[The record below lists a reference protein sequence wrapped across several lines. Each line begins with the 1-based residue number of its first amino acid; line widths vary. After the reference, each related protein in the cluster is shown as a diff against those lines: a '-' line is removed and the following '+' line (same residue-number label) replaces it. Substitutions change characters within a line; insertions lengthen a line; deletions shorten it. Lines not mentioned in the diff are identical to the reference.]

1 MDITLT
7 SLETEH
13 STLLKG
19 KIASQI
25 ALKGGWL
32 PFSRYME
39 LALYEP
45 GMGYYSAGAHKLG
58 AGGDFTTAPELSPLF
73 GAAICSTLLPVLEGL
88 KEKGLP
94 TQILEFGAGTGKLAT
109 SILTRLN
116 DLGFHLDRYDIIE
129 ISPDLAQ
136 RQQERIRNT
145 IGQLHLKTQCNW
157 LTELPNF
164 KGIILANEVIDAIP
178 CDAIIYQN
186 GFWYWYGVAF
196 ESDKLTWR
204 IGSPVEQH
212 LLPEILLNGNFSEG
226 YVTELHTTANA
237 WIQQV
242 AKHLDAGL
250 FLTFDYGFP
259 EGEYYHPQRLEGTL
273 MAHHRHHAIQDP
285 FHLPGLCDLT
295 THVEWSQIAR
305 SALAENVDDVYLTNQ
320 AAYLLDAG
328 IGDIALE
335 IGNPSDP
342 ETFLP
347 ISNSLQKLLS
357 EAEMGELFKA
367 FAFSKKLESL
377 LPGYV
382 LEDLPGLRGR
392 NRLQTLVL

>member
-13 STLLKG
+13 SELLKA
-19 KIASQI
+19 KITSQIASQ
-25 ALKGGWL
+25 GGWI

-39 LALYEP
+39 MALYEP

-58 AGGDFTTAPELSPLF
+58 PGGDFTTAPELSPLF
-73 GAAICSTLLPVLEGL
+73 GAAICSTLIPVLKGL
-88 KEKGLP
+88 KAQNLP
-94 TQILEFGAGTGKLAT
+94 TQILEFGAGTGKLAS
-109 SILTRLN
+109 SILTRLH
-116 DLGFHLDRYDIIE
+116 DLNFTLDRYDIVE

-136 RQQERIRNT
+136 RQQEHISNT
-145 IGQLHLKTQCNW
+145 ILQFDSQTHCHW
-157 LTELPNF
+157 PSELPKDF
-164 KGIILANEVIDAIP
+164 KGVILANEVIDAIP
-178 CDAIIYQN
+178 CDVIIYQN

-196 ESDKLTWR
+196 ENGTLLWKTGL
-204 IGSPVEQH
+204 PVEQN
-212 LLPEILLNGNFSEG
+212 LLPETLLSGNFSEG
-226 YVTELHTTANA
+226 YVTELHAPANA
-237 WIQQV
+237 WMRQV
-242 AKHLDAGL
+242 AKHLHSGL
-250 FLTFDYGFP
+250 FLTLDYGFP

-295 THVEWSQIAR
+295 THVDWSQIAR
-305 SALAENVDDVYLTNQ
+305 AALEENADDVYLTNQ

-335 IGNPSDP
+335 IGDPSNP
-342 ETFLP
+342 EMFLP
-347 ISNSLQKLLS
+347 ISNALQKLLS

-367 FAFSKKLESL
+367 FAFSKNLDGL
-377 LPGYV
+377 LPGYT

-392 NRLQTLVL
+392 NRL

>member
-13 STLLKG
+13 SALLKA

-25 ALKGGWL
+25 ATQGGWL

-39 LALYEP
+39 MALYEP

-73 GAAICSTLLPVLEGL
+73 GAAICATLLPVLEGL

-116 DLGFHLDRYDIIE
+116 DLGFSLDFYNIIE

-136 RQQERIRNT
+136 RQQEKIELT
-145 IGQLHLKTQCNW
+145 VKQLNLRTQCNW
-157 LTELPNF
+157 LTELPKNF

-178 CDAIIYQN
+178 CDTIIYQN

-196 ESDKLTWR
+196 ENNKLIWK
-204 IGSPVEQH
+204 IGSPLDQQSIPQS
-212 LLPEILLNGNFSEG
+212 LLSGNFSEG
-226 YVTELHTTANA
+226 YVTELHALANA
-237 WIQQV
+237 WMQQV
-242 AKHLDAGL
+242 AKHLEVGL

-259 EGEYYHPQRLEGTL
+259 EGEYYHSQRLDGTL

-305 SALAENVDDVYLTNQ
+305 SALAENADDVYLTNQ
-320 AAYLLDAG
+320 AGYLLDAG

-335 IGNPSDP
+335 IGDP
-342 ETFLP
+342 GDPKTFLP
-347 ISNSLQKLLS
+347 ISNALQKLLS

-367 FAFSKKLESL
+367 FAFSKQLDSL
-377 LPGYV
+377 LPGHA
-382 LEDLPGLRGR
+382 LENLPGLRGR
-392 NRLQTLVL
+392 NRL

>member
-7 SLETEH
+7 SLEMEH
-13 STLLKG
+13 SKLLGRKIATE
-19 KIASQI
+19 IASQ
-25 ALKGGWL
+25 GGWIA
-32 PFSRYME
+32 FSRYME
-39 LALYEP
+39 MALYEP

-73 GAAICSTLLPVLEGL
+73 GAAIVSAILPVLEGL
-88 KEKGLP
+88 KAQGLP
-94 TQILEFGAGTGKLAT
+94 AKILEFGAGTGKLAE

-116 DLGFHLDRYDIIE
+116 DLGFQLDGYDIIE
-129 ISPDLAQ
+129 ISPDLTQ
-136 RQQERIRNT
+136 RQQER
-145 IGQLHLKTQCNW
+145 LHKLTAELELSTKCSW
-157 LTELPNF
+157 LSSLSENF
-164 KGIILANEVIDAIP
+164 KGVILANEVIDAIP

-186 GFWYWYGVAF
+186 GFWYWYGVSFA
-196 ESDKLTWR
+196 EDKYFWKT
-204 IGSPVEQH
+204 GKPVEQA
-212 LLPEILLNGNFSEG
+212 LLPESLLSGNFSEG
-226 YVTELHTTANA
+226 YVTELHPQANA
-237 WIQQV
+237 WIRQI

-259 EGEYYHPQRLEGTL
+259 ESEYYHPQRIEGTL

-285 FHLPGLCDLT
+285 FYLPGLCDLT
-295 THVEWSQIAR
+295 THVEWAQIAR

-320 AAYLLDAG
+320 AAFLLDAG

-335 IGNPSDP
+335 IGDPSNP

-367 FAFSKKLESL
+367 FAFSKKLDDL

-392 NRLQTLVL
+392 NRL

>member
-7 SLETEH
+7 SPETEH
-13 STLLKG
+13 SKLLGSKIAAE
-19 KIASQI
+19 IASQGGLI
-25 ALKGGWL
+25 A
-32 PFSRYME
+32 FSRYME
-39 LALYEP
+39 MALYEP

-73 GAAICSTLLPVLEGL
+73 GAAIVSTILPVLEGL
-88 KEKGLP
+88 KAKGLP
-94 TQILEFGAGTGKLAT
+94 VKILEFGAGTGKLAE
-109 SILTRLN
+109 SILSRLN
-116 DLGFHLDRYDIIE
+116 GLGFQLDGYDIIE

-136 RQQERIRNT
+136 RQQERLYKLT
-145 IGQLHLKTQCNW
+145 AELELSTKCSW
-157 LTELPNF
+157 LSSLSENF
-164 KGIILANEVIDAIP
+164 MGIILANEVIDAIP

-186 GFWYWYGVAF
+186 SFWYWYGVSFAENKF
-196 ESDKLTWR
+196 FWKA
-204 IGSPVEQH
+204 GKPVEH
-212 LLPEILLNGNFSEG
+212 AMLPESLLSGNFSEG
-226 YVTELHTTANA
+226 YVTELHPQANA
-237 WIQQV
+237 WLRQV

-259 EGEYYHPQRLEGTL
+259 ESEYYHPQRTKGTL

-285 FHLPGLCDLT
+285 FYLPGLCDLT
-295 THVEWSQIAR
+295 THVEWAQIAR
-305 SALAENVDDVYLTNQ
+305 SALVENVDDVYLTNQ
-320 AAYLLDAG
+320 AAFLLDAG

-335 IGNPSDP
+335 IGDPSNP

-367 FAFSKKLESL
+367 FAFSKKLNTL
-377 LPGYV
+377 LPGHV

-392 NRLQTLVL
+392 NRL

>member
-7 SLETEH
+7 SLEMEH
-13 STLLKG
+13 SKLLGSKIATE
-19 KIASQI
+19 IASQ
-25 ALKGGWL
+25 GGWIA
-32 PFSRYME
+32 FSRYME
-39 LALYEP
+39 MALYEP

-73 GAAICSTLLPVLEGL
+73 GAAIVSTILPVLEGL
-88 KEKGLP
+88 KAQGLP
-94 TQILEFGAGTGKLAT
+94 AKILEFGAGTGKLAE
-109 SILTRLN
+109 SMLTRLN
-116 DLGFHLDRYDIIE
+116 NLGFQLDGYDIIE
-129 ISPDLAQ
+129 ISPDLTQ
-136 RQQERIRNT
+136 RQQER
-145 IGQLHLKTQCNW
+145 LHKLAAELELSTKCSW
-157 LTELPNF
+157 LSSLTENF
-164 KGIILANEVIDAIP
+164 KGVILANEVIDAIP

-186 GFWYWYGVAF
+186 GFWYWCGVSFA
-196 ESDKLTWR
+196 EDKFFWKT
-204 IGSPVEQH
+204 GKPVEQA
-212 LLPEILLNGNFSEG
+212 LLPESLLSGNFSEG
-226 YVTELHTTANA
+226 YVTELHPQANA
-237 WIQQV
+237 WIRQI
-242 AKHLDAGL
+242 AKQLDAGL

-259 EGEYYHPQRLEGTL
+259 ESEYYHPQRIEGTL

-285 FHLPGLCDLT
+285 FYLPGLCDLT
-295 THVEWSQIAR
+295 THVEWAQIAR

-320 AAYLLDAG
+320 AAFLLDAG

-335 IGNPSDP
+335 IGDPSNP

-367 FAFSKKLESL
+367 FAFSKKLDDL

-392 NRLQTLVL
+392 NRL

>member
-7 SLETEH
+7 SLEMEH
-13 STLLKG
+13 SKLLGSKIATE
-19 KIASQI
+19 IASQ
-25 ALKGGWL
+25 GGWIA
-32 PFSRYME
+32 FSRYME
-39 LALYEP
+39 MALYEP

-73 GAAICSTLLPVLEGL
+73 GAAIVSAILPVLEGL
-88 KEKGLP
+88 KAQGLP
-94 TQILEFGAGTGKLAT
+94 AKILEFGAGTGKLAE

-116 DLGFHLDRYDIIE
+116 DLGFQLDGYDIIE
-129 ISPDLAQ
+129 ISPDLTQ
-136 RQQERIRNT
+136 RQQER
-145 IGQLHLKTQCNW
+145 LHKLTAELELSTKCSW
-157 LTELPNF
+157 LSSLSENF
-164 KGIILANEVIDAIP
+164 KGVILANEVIDAIP

-186 GFWYWYGVAF
+186 GFWYWYGVSFA
-196 ESDKLTWR
+196 EDKYFWKT
-204 IGSPVEQH
+204 GKPVEQA
-212 LLPEILLNGNFSEG
+212 LLPESLLSGNFSEG
-226 YVTELHTTANA
+226 YVTELHPQANA
-237 WIQQV
+237 WIRQI
-242 AKHLDAGL
+242 AKQLDAGL

-259 EGEYYHPQRLEGTL
+259 ESEYYHPQRIEGTL

-285 FHLPGLCDLT
+285 FYLPGLCDLT
-295 THVEWSQIAR
+295 THVEWAQIAR

-320 AAYLLDAG
+320 AAFLLDAG

-335 IGNPSDP
+335 IGDPSNP

-367 FAFSKKLESL
+367 FAFSKKLDDL

-382 LEDLPGLRGR
+382 LEDLPCLRGR
-392 NRLQTLVL
+392 NRL

>member
-13 STLLKG
+13 SELLKA

-25 ALKGGWL
+25 ASQGGWI

-39 LALYEP
+39 MALYEP

-58 AGGDFTTAPELSPLF
+58 PGGDFTTAPELSPLF
-73 GAAICSTLLPVLEGL
+73 GAAICSTLIPVLEGL
-88 KEKGLP
+88 KAQNLP
-94 TQILEFGAGTGKLAT
+94 TQILEFGAGTGKLAS
-109 SILTRLN
+109 SILTRLH
-116 DLGFHLDRYDIIE
+116 DLNFTLDRYDIVE

-136 RQQERIRNT
+136 RQQEHISNT
-145 IGQLHLKTQCNW
+145 ILQLDSQTHCHW
-157 LTELPNF
+157 PSELPKDF
-164 KGIILANEVIDAIP
+164 KGVILANEVIDAIP
-178 CDAIIYQN
+178 CDVIIYQN
-186 GFWYWYGVAF
+186 GFWYWHGVAF
-196 ESDKLTWR
+196 ENGTLLWKTGL
-204 IGSPVEQH
+204 PVEQN
-212 LLPEILLNGNFSEG
+212 LLSETLVSGNFSEG
-226 YVTELHTTANA
+226 YVTELHAPANV
-237 WIQQV
+237 WMRQV
-242 AKHLDAGL
+242 AKHLHSGL
-250 FLTFDYGFP
+250 FLTLDYGFP

-295 THVEWSQIAR
+295 THVDWSQIAR
-305 SALAENVDDVYLTNQ
+305 AALEENADDVYLTNQ

-335 IGNPSDP
+335 IGDPNNP

-347 ISNSLQKLLS
+347 ISNALQKLLS

-367 FAFSKKLESL
+367 FAFSKNLDGL
-377 LPGYV
+377 LPGYT

-392 NRLQTLVL
+392 NRL

>member
-7 SLETEH
+7 SLEMEH
-13 STLLKG
+13 SKLLGSKIATE
-19 KIASQI
+19 IASQ
-25 ALKGGWL
+25 GGWI

-39 LALYEP
+39 MALYEP

-58 AGGDFTTAPELSPLF
+58 AGGDFITAPELSPLF
-73 GAAICSTLLPVLEGL
+73 GAAIVSAILPVLEGL
-88 KEKGLP
+88 KAQGLP
-94 TQILEFGAGTGKLAT
+94 AKILEFGAGTGKLAE

-116 DLGFHLDRYDIIE
+116 DLGFQLDGYDIIE
-129 ISPDLAQ
+129 ISPDLTQ
-136 RQQERIRNT
+136 RQQER
-145 IGQLHLKTQCNW
+145 LHKLTAELELSTKCSW
-157 LTELPNF
+157 LSSLSENF
-164 KGIILANEVIDAIP
+164 KGVILANEVIDAIP

-186 GFWYWYGVAF
+186 GFWYWYGVSFA
-196 ESDKLTWR
+196 EDKFFWKT
-204 IGSPVEQH
+204 GKPVEQA
-212 LLPEILLNGNFSEG
+212 LLPESLLSGNFSEG
-226 YVTELHTTANA
+226 YVTELHPQANA
-237 WIQQV
+237 WIRQI
-242 AKHLDAGL
+242 AKQLDAGL

-259 EGEYYHPQRLEGTL
+259 ESEYYHPQRIEGTL

-285 FHLPGLCDLT
+285 FYLPGLCDLT
-295 THVEWSQIAR
+295 THVEWAQIAR

-320 AAYLLDAG
+320 AAFLLDAG

-335 IGNPSDP
+335 IGDPSNP

-367 FAFSKKLESL
+367 FAFSKKLDDL

-392 NRLQTLVL
+392 NRL

>member
-13 STLLKG
+13 SELLKG

-25 ALKGGWL
+25 ASQGGWL

-39 LALYEP
+39 MALYEP

-94 TQILEFGAGTGKLAT
+94 TQILEFGAGSGKLAT
-109 SILTRLN
+109 SILNRLN
-116 DLGFHLDRYDIIE
+116 DLGFDLDRYDIIE

-136 RQQERIRNT
+136 RQKKK
-145 IGQLHLKTQCNW
+145 IGDALKELKLSTQCNW
-157 LTELPNF
+157 LNALPKDF
-164 KGIILANEVIDAIP
+164 MGIILANEVIDAIP

-186 GFWYWYGVAF
+186 GFWYWHGVSFANGKF
-196 ESDKLTWR
+196 IWK
-204 IGSPVEQH
+204 IGVPVEQE
-212 LLPEILLNGNFSEG
+212 LLPESLLNGNFSEG
-226 YVTELHTTANA
+226 YVTELHMPANA
-237 WIQQV
+237 WMHQV
-242 AKHLDAGL
+242 AKHLDTGL

-295 THVEWSQIAR
+295 THIEWSQIAR
-305 SALAENVDDVYLTNQ
+305 SALAENTDDVFLTNQ

-335 IGNPSDP
+335 IGDPSDP
-342 ETFLP
+342 KTFLP
-347 ISNSLQKLLS
+347 ISNALQKLLS

-367 FAFSKKLESL
+367 FAFSKNLDTL
-377 LPGYV
+377 LPGHS

-392 NRLQTLVL
+392 NRL

>member
-13 STLLKG
+13 SELLKA

-25 ALKGGWL
+25 ASEGGWI
-32 PFSRYME
+32 PFSGYME
-39 LALYEP
+39 MALYEP

-58 AGGDFTTAPELSPLF
+58 SGGDFTTAPELSPLF
-73 GAAICSTLLPVLEGL
+73 GAAICSTLIPVLEGL
-88 KEKGLP
+88 KAQGLP
-94 TQILEFGAGTGKLAT
+94 TQILEFGAGTGKLAA
-109 SILTRLN
+109 SILTRLT
-116 DLGFHLDRYDIIE
+116 DLEFDLDRYDIIE

-136 RQQERIRNT
+136 RQQSIIRNT
-145 IGQLHLKTQCNW
+145 ITQLHSSTQSDW
-157 LTELPNF
+157 LSELPHDF

-178 CDAIIYQN
+178 CDAIIFQN
-186 GFWYWYGVAF
+186 GFWYYYGVTI
-196 ESDKLTWR
+196 DDGKLQWKL
-204 IGSPVEQH
+204 GSPVEH
-212 LLPEILLNGNFSEG
+212 DLLPGSLLAGNFSEG
-226 YVTELHTTANA
+226 YVTELHAPANA
-237 WIQQV
+237 WMRQI
-242 AKHLDAGL
+242 AGHLHSGL

-259 EGEYYHPQRLEGTL
+259 ENEYYHPQRLEGTL

-295 THVEWSQIAR
+295 THVEWSEIAR
-305 SALAENVDDVYLTNQ
+305 SALAEHVDDVYLTNQ

-335 IGNPSDP
+335 IGDPGNP

-367 FAFSKKLESL
+367 FAFSKNLDGL
-377 LPGYV
+377 LPGYT

-392 NRLQTLVL
+392 NRL

>member
-7 SLETEH
+7 SLEMEH
-13 STLLKG
+13 SKLLGSKIATE
-19 KIASQI
+19 IASQ
-25 ALKGGWL
+25 GGWIA
-32 PFSRYME
+32 FSRYME
-39 LALYEP
+39 MALYEP

-73 GAAICSTLLPVLEGL
+73 GAAIVSTILPVLEGL
-88 KEKGLP
+88 KAQGLP
-94 TQILEFGAGTGKLAT
+94 AKILEFGAGTGKLAE

-116 DLGFHLDRYDIIE
+116 DLDFQLDGYDIIE
-129 ISPDLAQ
+129 ISPDLTQ
-136 RQQERIRNT
+136 RQQER
-145 IGQLHLKTQCNW
+145 LHKLTAELELSTKCSW
-157 LTELPNF
+157 LSSLSENF

-186 GFWYWYGVAF
+186 GFWYWYGVSFA
-196 ESDKLTWR
+196 EDKFFWKT
-204 IGSPVEQH
+204 GKPVEQA
-212 LLPEILLNGNFSEG
+212 LLPESLLSGNFSEG
-226 YVTELHTTANA
+226 YVTELHPQANA
-237 WIQQV
+237 WIRQI
-242 AKHLDAGL
+242 AKQLDAGL

-259 EGEYYHPQRLEGTL
+259 ESEYYHPQRIEGTL

-285 FHLPGLCDLT
+285 FYLPGLCDLT
-295 THVEWSQIAR
+295 THVEWAQIAR

-320 AAYLLDAG
+320 AAFLLDAG

-335 IGNPSDP
+335 IGDPSNP

-367 FAFSKKLESL
+367 FAFSKKLDDL

-392 NRLQTLVL
+392 NRL

>member
-13 STLLKG
+13 SELLKA

-25 ALKGGWL
+25 ASHGGLL

-39 LALYEP
+39 MALYEP

-58 AGGDFTTAPELSPLF
+58 TGGDFTTAPELSPLF
-73 GAAICSTLLPVLEGL
+73 GAAICETLIPVLEGL
-88 KEKGLP
+88 QRKGLP

-109 SILTRLN
+109 SILTRLQ
-116 DLGFHLDRYDIIE
+116 DLGFALDSYSIIE

-136 RQQERIRNT
+136 RQKERIQKT
-145 IGQLHLKTQCNW
+145 VKELDIPTQCEW
-157 LTELPNF
+157 LSELPKNF
-164 KGIILANEVIDAIP
+164 SGVILANEVIDAIP
-178 CDAIIYQN
+178 CDTIIYQN
-186 GFWYWYGVAF
+186 GFWYSHGVAF
-196 ESDKLTWR
+196 ENNQLIWKT
-204 IGSPVEQH
+204 GSPVEQS
-212 LLPEILLNGNFSEG
+212 LLPETLLTGNFLEG
-226 YVTELHTTANA
+226 YVTELHTPAIA
-237 WIQQV
+237 WMHQV
-242 AKHLDAGL
+242 AKHLDSGL
-250 FLTFDYGFP
+250 FLTFDYGFL
-259 EGEYYHPQRLEGTL
+259 ESEYYHSQRIEGTL

-285 FHLPGLCDLT
+285 FYLPGLCDLT

-305 SALAENVDDVYLTNQ
+305 AALAENADDVYLTNQ

-335 IGNPSDP
+335 IGDPGNP

-367 FAFSKKLESL
+367 FAFSKNLGLL
-377 LPGYV
+377 LPGHT

-392 NRLQTLVL
+392 NRL

>member
-1 MDITLT
+1 
-7 SLETEH
+7 
-13 STLLKG
+13 
-19 KIASQI
+19 
-25 ALKGGWL
+25 
-32 PFSRYME
+32 ME
-39 LALYEP
+39 MALYEP

-73 GAAICSTLLPVLEGL
+73 GAAICSTLLPVLEAL
-88 KEKGLP
+88 QARGLP

-109 SILTRLN
+109 SILSRLS
-116 DLGFHLDRYDIIE
+116 DLGFCLDRYDIIE

-136 RQQERIRNT
+136 RQQERISGL
-145 IGQLHLKTQCNW
+145 IKESKLSTQCNW
-157 LTELPNF
+157 LHEIPAGF

-186 GFWYWYGVAF
+186 GFWYWYGV
-196 ESDKLTWR
+196 SYVNDKFVWKT
-204 IGSPVEQH
+204 GTPVAQD
-212 LLPEILLNGNFSEG
+212 LLPESLLTENFSEG
-226 YVTELHTTANA
+226 YVTELHSPANA
-237 WIQQV
+237 WIRHV
-242 AKHLDAGL
+242 ANHLDTGL

-273 MAHHRHHAIQDP
+273 MEHHRHHAIQDP

-305 SALAENVDDVYLTNQ
+305 STLTESADDVYLTNQ

-335 IGNPSDP
+335 IGDPSKP
-342 ETFLP
+342 EIFLP
-347 ISNSLQKLLS
+347 ISNALQKLLS

-367 FAFSKKLESL
+367 FAFSKNLSSL
-377 LPGYV
+377 LPDHS

-392 NRLQTLVL
+392 NRL

>member
-13 STLLKG
+13 SALLKG

-39 LALYEP
+39 MALYEP

-88 KEKGLP
+88 RGKGLP
-94 TQILEFGAGTGKLAT
+94 TQLLEFGAGTGKLAT

-136 RQQERIRNT
+136 RQQERIGGSVGLLN
-145 IGQLHLKTQCNW
+145 LKTQCNW
-157 LTELPNF
+157 LTELPENF

-196 ESDKLTWR
+196 ENDKLIWR
-204 IGSPVEQH
+204 AGLPVEQQ
-212 LLPEILLNGNFSEG
+212 LLPKGLLSGNFSED
-226 YVTELHTTANA
+226 YITELHAPANA
-237 WIQQV
+237 WMQQV

-259 EGEYYHPQRLEGTL
+259 ESEYYHQQRLEGTL

-328 IGDIALE
+328 IGEIALE
-335 IGNPSDP
+335 IGDPSDP

-357 EAEMGELFKA
+357 EAEMGELFKT

-392 NRLQTLVL
+392 NRL

>member
-7 SLETEH
+7 SLEMEH
-13 STLLKG
+13 SKLLGSKIATE
-19 KIASQI
+19 IASQ
-25 ALKGGWL
+25 GGWIA
-32 PFSRYME
+32 FSRYME
-39 LALYEP
+39 MALYEP

-73 GAAICSTLLPVLEGL
+73 GAAIVSAILPVLEGL
-88 KEKGLP
+88 KAQGLP
-94 TQILEFGAGTGKLAT
+94 AKILEFGAGTGKLAE

-116 DLGFHLDRYDIIE
+116 DLGFQLDGYDIIE
-129 ISPDLAQ
+129 ISPDLTQ
-136 RQQERIRNT
+136 RQQER
-145 IGQLHLKTQCNW
+145 LHKLTAELELSTKCSW
-157 LTELPNF
+157 LSSLSENF
-164 KGIILANEVIDAIP
+164 KGVILANEVIDAIP

-186 GFWYWYGVAF
+186 GFWYWYGVSFA
-196 ESDKLTWR
+196 EDKYFWKT
-204 IGSPVEQH
+204 GKPVEQA
-212 LLPEILLNGNFSEG
+212 LLPESLLSGNFSEG
-226 YVTELHTTANA
+226 YVTELHPQANA
-237 WIQQV
+237 WIRQI
-242 AKHLDAGL
+242 AKQLDAGL

-259 EGEYYHPQRLEGTL
+259 ESEYYHPQRIEGTL

-285 FHLPGLCDLT
+285 FYLPGLCDLT
-295 THVEWSQIAR
+295 THVEWAQIAR

-320 AAYLLDAG
+320 AAFLLDAG

-335 IGNPSDP
+335 IGDPSNP

-367 FAFSKKLESL
+367 FAFSKKLDDL
-377 LPGYV
+377 LPEYV

-392 NRLQTLVL
+392 NRL

>member
-7 SLETEH
+7 GLETEH
-13 STLLKG
+13 SALLRA

-25 ALKGGWL
+25 ASLGGWV

-39 LALYEP
+39 MALYEP

-73 GAAICSTLLPVLEGL
+73 GAAICSTLLPVLEAL
-88 KEKGLP
+88 KEQGLP
-94 TQILEFGAGTGKLAT
+94 TQILEFGAGTGKLAS
-109 SILTRLN
+109 SILTRLD
-116 DLGFHLDRYDIIE
+116 DLGFRLNRYDIIE
-129 ISPDLAQ
+129 ISPDLAE
-136 RQQERIRNT
+136 RQQARIAGVTQELKLNT
-145 IGQLHLKTQCNW
+145 ECSW
-157 LTELPNF
+157 LATFPEHF
-164 KGIILANEVIDAIP
+164 KGVIIANEVIDAIP

-186 GFWYWYGVAF
+186 GFWYWYGVSF
-196 ESDKLTWR
+196 ENDKLIWKT
-204 IGSPVEQH
+204 GVPVEQA
-212 LLPEILLNGNFSEG
+212 LLPESLLTSNFSEG
-226 YVTELHTTANA
+226 YVTELHAPANA
-237 WIQQV
+237 WMRQV
-242 AKHLDAGL
+242 TKHLDAGL

-259 EGEYYHPQRLEGTL
+259 ESEYYHPQRLEGTL

-295 THVEWSQIAR
+295 THVDWSQIAR
-305 SALAENVDDVYLTNQ
+305 SALAEGADDVYLTNQ

-328 IGDIALE
+328 IGEIALE
-335 IGNPSDP
+335 TGNPSDP

-367 FAFSKKLESL
+367 FAFSKQLESL
-377 LPGYV
+377 LPGQT

-392 NRLQTLVL
+392 NRL

>member
-13 STLLKG
+13 SELLKA

-25 ALKGGWL
+25 ASQGGWI

-39 LALYEP
+39 MALYEP

-58 AGGDFTTAPELSPLF
+58 PGGDFTTAPELSPLF
-73 GAAICSTLLPVLEGL
+73 GTAICSTLIPVLEGL
-88 KEKGLP
+88 KAQNLP
-94 TQILEFGAGTGKLAT
+94 TQILEFGAGTGKLAS
-109 SILTRLN
+109 SILTRLH
-116 DLGFHLDRYDIIE
+116 DLNFTLDRYDIVE

-136 RQQERIRNT
+136 RQQEHISNT
-145 IGQLHLKTQCNW
+145 ILQLDSQTHCHW
-157 LTELPNF
+157 PSELPKDF
-164 KGIILANEVIDAIP
+164 KGVILANEVIDAIP
-178 CDAIIYQN
+178 CNVIIYQN

-196 ESDKLTWR
+196 ENGKLLWKT
-204 IGSPVEQH
+204 GLPVEQN
-212 LLPEILLNGNFSEG
+212 LLPATLVSGNFSEG
-226 YVTELHTTANA
+226 YVTELHAPANA
-237 WIQQV
+237 WMRQV
-242 AKHLDAGL
+242 AKHLHSGL
-250 FLTFDYGFP
+250 FLTLDYGFP

-295 THVEWSQIAR
+295 THVDWSQIAR
-305 SALAENVDDVYLTNQ
+305 AALEENADDVYLTNQ

-335 IGNPSDP
+335 IGDPNNPA
-342 ETFLP
+342 TFLP
-347 ISNSLQKLLS
+347 ISNALQKLLS

-367 FAFSKKLESL
+367 FAFSKNLDGL
-377 LPGYV
+377 LPGYT

-392 NRLQTLVL
+392 NRL

>member
-13 STLLKG
+13 SELLKA

-25 ALKGGWL
+25 ASQGGWMS
-32 PFSRYME
+32 FSRYME
-39 LALYEP
+39 MVLYEP
-45 GMGYYSAGAHKLG
+45 SMGYYSAGAHKLG
-58 AGGDFTTAPELSPLF
+58 SGGDFTTAPELSPLF
-73 GAAICSTLLPVLEGL
+73 GAAICTTLIPVLEGL
-88 KEKGLP
+88 KAQGLP

-109 SILTRLN
+109 SILDRLH
-116 DLGFHLDRYDIIE
+116 DLGFNLDRYDIVE

-136 RQQERIRNT
+136 RQQERINKT
-145 IGQLHLKTQCNW
+145 IAELNVSTQCNW
-157 LTELPNF
+157 LNALPKDF
-164 KGIILANEVIDAIP
+164 KGVILANEVIDAIP

-196 ESDKLTWR
+196 ENDKLIWKS
-204 IGSPVEQH
+204 GLPVGQD
-212 LLPEILLNGNFSEG
+212 LLPETLLSGYFSEG
-226 YVTELHTTANA
+226 YITELHAPAQA
-237 WIQQV
+237 WMSHV
-242 AKHLDAGL
+242 AKHLHSGL

-259 EGEYYHPQRLEGTL
+259 ESEYYHPQRLEGTL

-305 SALAENVDDVYLTNQ
+305 SALAENADDIFLTNQ
-320 AAYLLDAG
+320 AAYLLDTG

-335 IGNPSDP
+335 IADPNNP
-342 ETFLP
+342 EIFLP

-367 FAFSKKLESL
+367 FAFSKNLNQL
-377 LPGYV
+377 LPGQT

-392 NRLQTLVL
+392 NRL